1 MRKEDEKF
9 MEKLGSITGPDG
21 IAMASYA
28 LAEDAIR
35 MEALLPLLFFLFPKI
50 SLSKIYKYFIDETFA
65 HLLL

>member
-1 MRKEDEKF
+1 MKNSWKSV
-9 MEKLGSITGPDG
+9 GSITGPDG

-28 LAEDAIR
+28 LAEDVIR